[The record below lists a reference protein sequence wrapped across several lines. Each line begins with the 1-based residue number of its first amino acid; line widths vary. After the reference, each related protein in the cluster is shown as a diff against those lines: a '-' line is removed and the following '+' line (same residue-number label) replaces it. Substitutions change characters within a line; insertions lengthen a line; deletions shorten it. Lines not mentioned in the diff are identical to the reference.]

1 MQAFTGDLR
10 FVHRKPP
17 QREVGREVRQV
28 AFGLLLV
35 KRFMRLRRRV
45 EGVPDQ
51 QSLLR
56 LAKVQRFFHA
66 GLPSHGGHQCL
77 LRMGVAFHHA
87 LVEGFAT
94 GRG

>member
-10 FVHRKPP
+10 FVHRKQP

-56 LAKVQRFFHA
+56 LAKVQRFFTQGCPVMA
-66 GLPSHGGHQCL
+66 GINCL